1 MARPQMMIDRKDF
14 EKLCGLMCT
23 LEEIAWFFKC
33 SEDTVERWCLREYKE
48 SFADVYPKLT
58 AYGRISLRRMM
69 WKLAEKNARVCI
81 FLAKNYLG
89 MKEEPKEI
97 TVNGQGML
105 LELINGLH
113 EPVPAEEADGVE
125 E

>member
-1 MARPQMMIDRKDF
+1 MFELEPVLCSF
-14 EKLCGLMCT
+14 EKLCGMMAT

-33 SEDTVERWCLREYKE
+33 SEDTVERWCRKEYKE

-58 AYGRISLRRMM
+58 AFGRISLRRMM

-89 MKEEPKEI
+89 LRDDPKAPTAED
-97 TVNGQGML
+97 VGML
-105 LELINGLH
+105 NALIAGMR
-113 EPVPAEEADGVE
+113 EPVDASFLEGDEL
-125 E
+125 